1 MQDINWVVGN
11 NTDVNAAY
19 DNFNNKFIQTANK
32 HAPFKERKI
41 LPKQI
46 PYMNKTLKSAVYKK
60 KMLYNKFQKMNTKK
74 NWEAYRR
81 QRNLVTKL
89 KKQSVNNY
97 FIERCTGG
105 PKSKDFWPT
114 VKPFLTNK
122 GCTNQKDT
130 ILQENKAIVTD
141 QQEISEIFND
151 FFVNVAKNIGDNCT
165 DIDDK
170 HPSIVAIK
178 HEYSDRTVSNKLNFQ
193 PVDETFVAK
202 RISKI
207 NVKKATGIDGISP
220 KLLHYAKP
228 VISKPIS
235 DLVNLSLSTS
245 IFPDS
250 LKIAQVAPIHK
261 KNSVLEKGNYR
272 PVSVLPAISKIYET
286 AIEKQLSEH
295 FENIFNQFLAAF
307 RSGYG
312 CQSTLLRVL
321 EDWKKALDSD
331 KYLAAILMDLSKAF
345 DCLPHDLL
353 LLKLENYGLSKSA
366 VNLLKSYLSDRKQC
380 VKIGQSVSQML
391 DIYKG
396 VPQGSILGPV
406 LFNVFINDIFLFV
419 NSCDLY
425 NYADDN
431 TLSKSGNSLATAIKS
446 LEEDS
451 GALIS
456 WFSSNKM
463 QANPEKFQAIAI
475 GNKTH
480 KQNIVFNLNG
490 NSIKCDDE
498 VKLLGVTIDFKLDF
512 NTHISNI
519 CKKAARQL
527 NVLKRIGTHLNRLA
541 KLTIYHSFI
550 MSNLSFCPLT
560 WHFCSEKNT
569 NKIEKLQE
577 RALRFIYDDYTNSYN
592 HLLEQSKL
600 PSLKI
605 RRMRTMA
612 LETYKIVN
620 KSSPEF
626 LHNIITIKDSSYNF
640 RYKNTVV
647 IPQPRTTRYGKK
659 SFSYEAARLWNSLP
673 NEARN
678 LSTFG
683 QFENFIS
690 TWCFS
695 ENCTCSSCRQ

>member
-1 MQDINWVVGN
+1 M
-11 NTDVNAAY
+11 
-19 DNFNNKFIQTANK
+19 
-32 HAPFKERKI
+32 
-41 LPKQI
+41 
-46 PYMNKTLKSAVYKK
+46 
-60 KMLYNKFQKMNTKK
+60 
-74 NWEAYRR
+74 
-81 QRNLVTKL
+81 
-89 KKQSVNNY
+89 
-97 FIERCTGG
+97 
-105 PKSKDFWPT
+105 
-114 VKPFLTNK
+114 
-122 GCTNQKDT
+122 
-130 ILQENKAIVTD
+130 
-141 QQEISEIFND
+141 
-151 FFVNVAKNIGDNCT
+151 
-165 DIDDK
+165 
-170 HPSIVAIK
+170 
-178 HEYSDRTVSNKLNFQ
+178 
-193 PVDETFVAK
+193 
-202 RISKI
+202 
-207 NVKKATGIDGISP
+207 
-220 KLLHYAKP
+220 
-228 VISKPIS
+228 
-235 DLVNLSLSTS
+235 
-245 IFPDS
+245 
-250 LKIAQVAPIHK
+250 
-261 KNSVLEKGNYR
+261 
-272 PVSVLPAISKIYET
+272 
-286 AIEKQLSEH
+286 
-295 FENIFNQFLAAF
+295 AAF
-307 RSGYG
+307 RAGYG

-321 EDWKKALDSD
+321 EDWKKAVDKD

-353 LLKLENYGLSKSA
+353 LLKLEHYGLSKSA
-366 VNLLKSYLSDRKQC
+366 LNLLKSYLSDRKQC
-380 VKIGQSVSQML
+380 VKIGQNVSKML

-406 LFNVFINDIFLFV
+406 LFNIFINDIFLFV
-419 NSCDLY
+419 KDCDLY

-431 TLSKSGNSLATAIKS
+431 TLSKSGTSLANVINS

-451 GALIS
+451 ESLIS

-480 KQNIVFNLNG
+480 KENITFNLDG
-490 NSIKCDDE
+490 NNIKCDDE
-498 VKLLGVTIDFKLDF
+498 VKLLGVTLDFKLDF

-527 NVLKRIGTHLNRLA
+527 NVLKRIGTNLNRLA

-550 MSNLSFCPLT
+550 MSNLSYCPLA

-592 HLLEQSKL
+592 FLLEQSQL

-612 LETYKIVN
+612 LETYKIIN
-620 KSSPEF
+620 KTSPKF
-626 LHNIITIKDSSYNF
+626 LHDIIKTKENTYNF
-640 RYKNTVV
+640 RYKNTVD

-683 QFENFIS
+683 QFKNFIS

-695 ENCTCSSCRQ
+695 ENCRCSSCKS